1 MAPGSERPARTRRPV
16 RQSGRAFLLREYR
29 APDFDSL
36 VALDRDCFEPGI
48 AYSPREMRGFLSLAT
63 REIVVAES
71 AGEIAGFCLG
81 HRAPRSVG
89 RIITLDVRSDRRRG
103 GVGAALLSALIAR
116 LEAAGARRTVLEVDL
131 RNAGA
136 IAFYES
142 LGFRRGGTIPDYYG
156 PGRDALEMNR

>member
-1 MAPGSERPARTRRPV
+1 MAHGSERPARTRQPV
-16 RQSGRAFLLREYR
+16 PQSGRAFLLREYR
-29 APDFDSL
+29 ASDFDLL

-48 AYSPREMRGFLSLAT
+48 AYSPREMRAFLSLAT

-103 GVGAALLSALIAR
+103 GVGAALLSALIAQT
-116 LEAAGARRTVLEVDL
+116 AGARRTVLEVDL

-136 IAFYES
+136 IAFYER
-142 LGFRRGGTIPDYYG
+142 LGFRRGGTVPDYYG
-156 PGRDALEMNR
+156 PGRDALEI